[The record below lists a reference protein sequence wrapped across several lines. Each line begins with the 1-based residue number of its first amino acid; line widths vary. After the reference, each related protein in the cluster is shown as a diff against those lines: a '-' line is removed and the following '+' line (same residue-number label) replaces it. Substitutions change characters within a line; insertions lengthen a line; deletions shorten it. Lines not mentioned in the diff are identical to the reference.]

1 MEEDVWSISGIF
13 GACIVEEAEK
23 SGRNYGL
30 IRRASARF
38 FGSIK
43 RARRSISGSLTSV
56 LSRQNINAEKV
67 EKECPS
73 KKSNS
78 TKGRRPRSFAFGEE
92 FSVFS
97 IPTDTGESS
106 ISILHVHQVKFLL
119 LELINSWYVNVFFF
133 IICQC

>member
-13 GACIVEEAEK
+13 GAGIVEEAEK
-23 SGRNYGL
+23 SSRNYGL

-73 KKSNS
+73 EKPKN

-92 FSVFS
+92 FSAFS
-97 IPTDTGESS
+97 IPTDKGESS
-106 ISILHVHQVKFLL
+106 ISILDVHQVKFFVARS
-119 LELINSWYVNVFFF
+119 N
-133 IICQC
+133 

>member
-13 GACIVEEAEK
+13 GAGIVEQTEK
-23 SGRNYGL
+23 SGHNYYGL

-73 KKSNS
+73 EETKN

-97 IPTDTGESS
+97 FPTDKGESS
-106 ISILHVHQVKFLL
+106 ISI
-119 LELINSWYVNVFFF
+119 
-133 IICQC
+133 

>member
-13 GACIVEEAEK
+13 GEGIVEDAEK

-73 KKSNS
+73 KKSNN

-92 FSVFS
+92 FSVLS
-97 IPTDTGESS
+97 IPTDKGESS
-106 ISILHVHQVKFLL
+106 ISILHLHQVKFLVAGT
-119 LELINSWYVNVFFF
+119 N
-133 IICQC
+133 

>member
-13 GACIVEEAEK
+13 GAGIVEEAEK
-23 SGRNYGL
+23 SGHNYGL

-38 FGSIK
+38 FGSFK

-56 LSRQNINAEKV
+56 LSRQNVNTEKV

-73 KKSNS
+73 KNSNN
-78 TKGRRPRSFAFGEE
+78 TKGRRPRSFAFGED

-97 IPTDTGESS
+97 FPTDKGESS
-106 ISILHVHQVKFLL
+106 ISILYVHQVKFFVARS
-119 LELINSWYVNVFFF
+119 N
-133 IICQC
+133 